1 MRAGCILAFLG
12 AWALWGGAALAQ
24 PAGPPEAREGR
35 GAAATDD
42 TEDERSTEGRTPPGD
57 DDSSPGSSPQ
67 GAPSKIREPA
77 VPSTWQFATAPAPA
91 RGRQLTLAQCLA
103 LAEQNYPKVRE
114 ARARL
119 SHKQAR
125 LWEAKTAPFSEF
137 RVAGGAGIAPTV
149 RGTAVYSPNSD
160 VALTSNMALAWQVGI
175 EGLVP
180 LWTFGKITNL
190 WDAAEADIELGRHD
204 VKKEQNAVRLNVR
217 RAYYGL
223 QLARD
228 SLILVREATS
238 RIDRYLGDLERR
250 VEEGDGDEIEL
261 LKLKMQ
267 RAELEARESEA
278 VEAEQVALASLRFLT
293 GVEAGLDIPDRP
305 LEQVGHRL
313 GPVSRYLEAA
323 RLFRPEINM
332 ARAGVLA
339 RKAQVRLERAKFYP
353 DIGLVLAARLVRA
366 EEVTDQRNPFA
377 HDPANFASYGFGL
390 ALRWKVDFL
399 PQSARVAQAEA
410 QLEEVRATERFALGG
425 VGVEV
430 EKAFAEAEAASK
442 RLDAWTRAT
451 QFARQWLIKVQQGID
466 IGTFDAEDIVEP
478 SKEYALR
485 KFSQMSATY
494 DFNIAIA
501 QLAQATGWDGML
513 SDSQ

>member
-1 MRAGCILAFLG
+1 MALLG
-12 AWALWGGAALAQ
+12 AWALWGGPALAQ
-24 PAGPPEAREGR
+24 PGEPDAEPAEARSSAADSSAGR
-35 GAAATDD
+35 DEDDD
-42 TEDERSTEGRTPPGD
+42 TARDGGDADEGLLPKVRQS
-57 DDSSPGSSPQ
+57 
-67 GAPSKIREPA
+67 A
-77 VPSTWQFATAPAPA
+77 VPSGWQIASSPTGTRRPQ
-91 RGRQLTLAQCLA
+91 QLTLAQCLT

-119 SHKQAR
+119 SFKQSR

-137 RVAGGAGIAPTV
+137 RVTGVAGIAPTV

-180 LWTFGKITNL
+180 LWTFGKITNT
-190 WDAAEADIELGRHD
+190 WEAAEADIELGRHD
-204 VKKEQNAVRLNVR
+204 IKKEQNAVRLNVR

-228 SLILVREATS
+228 SLLLVREAMS
-238 RIDRYLGDLERR
+238 RIDRYMGDFEAR
-250 VEEGDGDEIEL
+250 VAEGEGDEIEL

-267 RAELEARESEA
+267 RAELEAREAEA
-278 VEAEQVALASLRFLT
+278 MEAEQVALASLRFLT
-293 GVEAGLDIPDRP
+293 GVEGGLDIPDRP
-305 LEQVGHRL
+305 LEPAKHKL
-313 GPVSRYLEAA
+313 GPVTRYLEAA
-323 RLFRPEINM
+323 RLYRPEINM

-339 RKAQVRLERAKFYP
+339 RKAQVRLERAKYYP
-353 DIGLVLAARLVRA
+353 DIGVILAARLVRA

-377 HDPANFASYGFGL
+377 NDPANFASYGFGL

-399 PQSARVAQAEA
+399 PQAARVAQAEA

-430 EKAFAEAEAASK
+430 EKAFAEAQAANR
-442 RLDAWTRAT
+442 RLDAWTRAS
-451 QFARQWLIKVQQGID
+451 QFAKQWLIKVQQGID
-466 IGTFDAEDIVEP
+466 IGTFDEEDIVDP

-494 DFNIAIA
+494 DYNVALA

-513 SDSQ
+513 DDAE